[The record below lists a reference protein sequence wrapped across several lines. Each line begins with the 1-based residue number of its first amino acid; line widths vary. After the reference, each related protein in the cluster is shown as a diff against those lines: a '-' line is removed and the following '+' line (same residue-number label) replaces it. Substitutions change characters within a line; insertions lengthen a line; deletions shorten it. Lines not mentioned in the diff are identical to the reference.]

1 MHDKDDLSEKR
12 HKCADGDTVCGAKYF
27 LPAFRNNTE
36 IGRRMTMTYKEFLQ
50 TKVEIAKDSGFEIS
64 PDEVN
69 AVLKP
74 HQRDA
79 VVWAVRGGKRA
90 LFDLIG

>member
-1 MHDKDDLSEKR
+1 
-12 HKCADGDTVCGAKYF
+12 
-27 LPAFRNNTE
+27 
-36 IGRRMTMTYKEFLQ
+36 MTMTYKEFLQ
-50 TKVEIAKDSGFEIS
+50 TKEEIAKDSGFEIS